1 VSEAARDRT
10 FGPEWSA
17 VHRRGSSRELR
28 RWLDL
33 ALRCC
38 DEADGIARRHF
49 GGHLEIERK
58 SDGTL
63 VTQADQAIERVLR
76 ERILAAYPGHGLVGE
91 EYGQEAAGAS
101 VRWYLDPI
109 DGTHNYV
116 RGVPIFAT
124 LIAVERDGEV
134 QVGVASAPALGQRW
148 FAWRGGG
155 AWSVQIAPHGVARP
169 AREPTPGSRPRPRRL
184 HASVIADLTRASIV
198 YGSLGEIIRAGFRE
212 PLTALIDRAWR
223 DRGFGEFWGHALVA
237 EGKAEAMIEIG
248 LKPWDIAALLV
259 LVEEAGGRLTDAGGD
274 RGVHLPEVVTSNGH
288 LHRRLLEILARR

>member
-1 VSEAARDRT
+1 MSDAS

-17 VHRRGSSRELR
+17 AHRRGSDRELR
-28 RWLDL
+28 GWLDL

-38 DEADGIARRHF
+38 DEADGIALRHF
-49 GGHLEIERK
+49 GGRLEIDRK
-58 SDGTL
+58 GDGTL

-76 ERILAAYPGHGLVGE
+76 ERILAAYPGHGLIGE
-91 EYGQEAAGAS
+91 EYGPEAAGAS

-124 LIAVERDGEV
+124 LIAVERDDEL
-134 QVGVASAPALGQRW
+134 QVGVASAPALRQRW

-155 AWSVQIAPHGVARP
+155 AWTAPIAPGGTVGP
-169 AREPTPGSRPRPRRL
+169 AHEPWPGRRRHRL
-184 HASVIADLTRASIV
+184 RVSAIADMAQASLV
-198 YGSLGEIIRAGFRE
+198 HGSLGAIIRAGLWE
-212 PLTALIDRAWR
+212 PLAGLMARAWR
-223 DRGFGEFWGHALVA
+223 DRGFGDFWGHTLVA

-259 LVEEAGGRLTDAGGD
+259 LVEEAGGRLTDAAGS

-288 LHRRLLEILARR
+288 LHRELLESLARR